1 MQVLLSH
8 WEYER
13 NLITSVLAIIC
24 TLPRLILDDIDLKIL
39 NSLGRNGRLSY
50 RNIANAIDLTTKSI
64 KVRVDKMIS
73 GNVIERFIALVNPS
87 ILGYNTICTFAIRK
101 NKLSNEIIDR
111 IKLVGDIQYQFT
123 VLGGAVGFSIAVREG
138 SEEKVELLLKSL
150 QHAILGVTIQNS
162 SSHPDI
168 SKSLRVT
175 DYRII
180 KQLVLNPR
188 MEISDIGKIISVSPK
203 TVRRRLDRILKYR
216 ILEFTILPNPHAMK
230 GQVVF
235 FLEVKI
241 EKGQY
246 CIVVEKI
253 YGALHN
259 NLVLSSMAHDQ
270 EETIGLILASEDV
283 FKIEYIRSQVESFE
297 GVKEANIFLP
307 IKITYNQEPIV
318 KAIEQKI
325 AKLDK
330 ISHEYHKVSLSDYTH

>member
-1 MQVLLSH
+1 
-8 WEYER
+8 
-13 NLITSVLAIIC
+13 
-24 TLPRLILDDIDLKIL
+24 
-39 NSLGRNGRLSY
+39 
-50 RNIANAIDLTTKSI
+50 
-64 KVRVDKMIS
+64 MIS

-87 ILGYNTICTFAIRK
+87 ILGYNTVCTFAIRK
-101 NKLSNEIIDR
+101 NKLSNEIIDK

-123 VLGGAVGFSIAVREG
+123 VLGGAVGFSIAIREG
-138 SEEKVELLLKSL
+138 SEEKIELLLKSL
-150 QHAILGVTIQNS
+150 QPAILGVTIQNS
-162 SSHPDI
+162 RSHPDI
-168 SKSLRVT
+168 SKSIRVT

-216 ILEFTILPNPHAMK
+216 ILEFTILPNPYAMK
-230 GQVVF
+230 GQIVF

-246 CIVVEKI
+246 RILVEKI

-270 EETIGLILASEDV
+270 EDTIGLILASEDV
-283 FKIEYIRSQVESFE
+283 FKIEQIRSQVESFE
-297 GVKEANIFLP
+297 EVKEANTFLP
-307 IKITYNQEPIV
+307 ISITYNQEPIV

-325 AKLDK
+325 AKIEK
-330 ISHEYHKVSLSDYTH
+330 ISTAIIK

>member
-1 MQVLLSH
+1 M
-8 WEYER
+8 
-13 NLITSVLAIIC
+13 
-24 TLPRLILDDIDLKIL
+24 PRLILDDIDLKIL

-50 RNIANAIDLTTKSI
+50 RNIAYAIGLTTKSV

-87 ILGYNTICTFAIRK
+87 ILGYNTVCTFAIRK
-101 NKLSNEIIDR
+101 YKLSNEIIDR

-138 SEEKVELLLKSL
+138 SEEKIELLLKSL

-162 SSHPDI
+162 SSNSDI
-168 SKSLRVT
+168 SKVLRVT

-188 MEISDIGKIISVSPK
+188 MEISDIGRIISVSPK
-203 TVRRRLDRILKYR
+203 TVRRRLDRIIKYR
-216 ILEFTILPNPHAMK
+216 ILEFTILPNPYAMK
-230 GQVVF
+230 GQIVF

-246 CIVVEKI
+246 RVLVEKI

-259 NLVLSSMAHDQ
+259 NLILSSMHHDQ
-270 EETIGLILASEDV
+270 EDTIGLILASEDV
-283 FKIEYIRSQVESFE
+283 FKIEQIRSQVESFE
-297 GVKEANIFLP
+297 EVKEANTFLP
-307 IKITYNQEPIV
+307 ITITYNQELIV

-325 AKLDK
+325 VKLDK
-330 ISHEYHKVSLSDYTH
+330 ISTAIIK

>member
-1 MQVLLSH
+1 
-8 WEYER
+8 
-13 NLITSVLAIIC
+13 
-24 TLPRLILDDIDLKIL
+24 LPRLILDDIDLKIL

-50 RNIANAIDLTTKSI
+50 RNIAYAIGLTTKSV

-138 SEEKVELLLKSL
+138 SEEKIELLLKSL

-162 SSHPDI
+162 SSHSDI

-175 DYRII
+175 DYHII

-188 MEISDIGKIISVSPK
+188 MEISDIGRIISVSPK
-203 TVRRRLDRILKYR
+203 TVRRRLDRIIKYR
-216 ILEFTILPNPHAMK
+216 ILEFTILPNPYAMK
-230 GQVVF
+230 GQIVF

-246 CIVVEKI
+246 RLLVEKI

-259 NLVLSSMAHDQ
+259 NLVLSSMHHDQ
-270 EETIGLILASEDV
+270 EDTIGLILASEDV
-283 FKIEYIRSQVESFE
+283 FKIEQIRSQVESFE
-297 GVKEANIFLP
+297 EVKEANIFLP
-307 IKITYNQEPIV
+307 ITITYNQELIV

-325 AKLDK
+325 VKLDK
-330 ISHEYHKVSLSDYTH
+330 ISTAIIK

>member
-1 MQVLLSH
+1 MVQNRK
-8 WEYER
+8 YKR
-13 NLITSVLAIIC
+13 NFITSTLAIIC
-24 TLPRLILDDIDLKIL
+24 TLPSLILDDIDLKIL

-50 RNIANAIDLTTKSI
+50 RNIAYAIGLTTKSV
-64 KVRVDKMIS
+64 KVRVDRMIS

-87 ILGYNTICTFAIRK
+87 ILGYNTVCTFAIRK
-101 NKLSNEIIDR
+101 NKLSNEITDR

-138 SEEKVELLLKSL
+138 SEEKIELLLKSL

-162 SSHPDI
+162 SGHPDV

-175 DYRII
+175 DYHII

-188 MEISDIGKIISVSPK
+188 MEISDIGKKISVSPK
-203 TVRRRLDRILKYR
+203 TVRRRLDRIIKYR
-216 ILEFTILPNPHAMK
+216 ILEFTILPNPYAMK
-230 GQVVF
+230 GQIVF

-246 CIVVEKI
+246 RILVEKI

-259 NLVLSSMAHDQ
+259 NLVLSSMHHDQ
-270 EETIGLILASEDV
+270 EDTIGLILASEDV
-283 FKIEYIRSQVESFE
+283 FKIEQIRSQVESFE
-297 GVKEANIFLP
+297 EVKEANIFLP
-307 IKITYNQEPIV
+307 ITITYNQELIV

-325 AKLDK
+325 AKLD
-330 ISHEYHKVSLSDYTH
+330 

>member
-1 MQVLLSH
+1 M
-8 WEYER
+8 
-13 NLITSVLAIIC
+13 
-24 TLPRLILDDIDLKIL
+24 PGLILDDIDLKVL

-50 RNIANAIDLTTKSI
+50 RNIAYAIGLTTKSV

-101 NKLSNEIIDR
+101 NKLSNEITDR

-138 SEEKVELLLKSL
+138 SEEKIELLLKSL

-162 SSHPDI
+162 SSNSDI
-168 SKSLRVT
+168 SKGLRVT
-175 DYRII
+175 DYHII

-188 MEISDIGKIISVSPK
+188 MEISDIGKKISISPK
-203 TVRRRLDRILKYR
+203 TVRRRLDRIIKYR
-216 ILEFTILPNPHAMK
+216 ILEFTILPNPYAMK
-230 GQVVF
+230 GQIVF

-246 CIVVEKI
+246 RILVEKI

-259 NLVLSSMAHDQ
+259 NLVLSSMHHDQ
-270 EETIGLILASEDV
+270 EDTIGLILASEDV
-283 FKIEYIRSQVESFE
+283 FKIEQIRSQVESFKE
-297 GVKEANIFLP
+297 VKGANIFLP
-307 IKITYNQEPIV
+307 ITITYNQESIV
-318 KAIEQKI
+318 KAVEQKI
-325 AKLDK
+325 AKIEK
-330 ISHEYHKVSLSDYTH
+330 ISTAIIK

>member
-1 MQVLLSH
+1 LS
-8 WEYER
+8 
-13 NLITSVLAIIC
+13 
-24 TLPRLILDDIDLKIL
+24 RLILDDIDLKIL

-50 RNIANAIDLTTKSI
+50 RNIAYAIGLTTKSV

-73 GNVIERFIALVNPS
+73 GNVIEKFIALVNPS

-138 SEEKVELLLKSL
+138 SEEKIELLLKSL

-168 SKSLRVT
+168 SKRLRVT
-175 DYRII
+175 DYHII

-188 MEISDIGKIISVSPK
+188 IEISEIGKKISVSPK
-203 TVRRRLDRILKYR
+203 TVRRRLERILKYR
-216 ILEFTILPNPHAMK
+216 ILEFTILPNPYAMK
-230 GQVVF
+230 GQIVF

-241 EKGQY
+241 EKGEY
-246 CIVVEKI
+246 RILVEKI

-259 NLVLSSMAHDQ
+259 NLVLSSMHHDQ
-270 EETIGLILASEDV
+270 EDTIGLILASEDV
-283 FKIEYIRSQVESFE
+283 FKIEQIRSQVESFE
-297 GVKEANIFLP
+297 QVKEANIFLP
-307 IKITYNQEPIV
+307 ITITYNQELIV

-325 AKLDK
+325 MKLDK
-330 ISHEYHKVSLSDYTH
+330 MSTAIIK

>member
-1 MQVLLSH
+1 M
-8 WEYER
+8 
-13 NLITSVLAIIC
+13 
-24 TLPRLILDDIDLKIL
+24 PRLILDDIDLKIL

-50 RNIANAIDLTTKSI
+50 RNIASAIGLTTKSV
-64 KVRVDKMIS
+64 KARVDKMIS

-87 ILGYNTICTFAIRK
+87 ILGYNTVCTFAIRK
-101 NKLSNEIIDR
+101 NKLSNEITDR

-138 SEEKVELLLKSL
+138 SEEKIELLLKSL

-168 SKSLRVT
+168 SKSLRAT
-175 DYRII
+175 DYHII

-188 MEISDIGKIISVSPK
+188 MEISDIGKIISVSSK
-203 TVRRRLDRILKYR
+203 TVRRRLDRIMKYR
-216 ILEFTILPNPHAMK
+216 ILEFTILPNPYAMK
-230 GQVVF
+230 GQIIF

-246 CIVVEKI
+246 RILVERI

-259 NLVLSSMAHDQ
+259 NLVPSSMHHDQ
-270 EETIGLILASEDV
+270 ENTIGLILASEDV
-283 FKIEYIRSQVESFE
+283 FKIEQIRSQVESFE
-297 GVKEANIFLP
+297 EVKEANIFLP
-307 IKITYNQEPIV
+307 ITITYNQESIV

-325 AKLDK
+325 VKLDK
-330 ISHEYHKVSLSDYTH
+330 ISTAIIK

>member
-1 MQVLLSH
+1 
-8 WEYER
+8 
-13 NLITSVLAIIC
+13 
-24 TLPRLILDDIDLKIL
+24 LPRLILDDIDLKIL

-50 RNIANAIDLTTKSI
+50 RNIAYGIGLTTKSV

-138 SEEKVELLLKSL
+138 SEEKIELLLKSL

-162 SSHPDI
+162 SSHSDI

-175 DYRII
+175 DYHII

-188 MEISDIGKIISVSPK
+188 MEISDIGRIISVSPK
-203 TVRRRLDRILKYR
+203 TVRRRLDRIIKYR
-216 ILEFTILPNPHAMK
+216 ILEFTILPNPYAMK
-230 GQVVF
+230 GQIVF
-235 FLEVKI
+235 FLEAKI

-246 CIVVEKI
+246 RILVEKI

-259 NLVLSSMAHDQ
+259 NLVLSSMHHDQ
-270 EETIGLILASEDV
+270 EDTIGLILASEDV
-283 FKIEYIRSQVESFE
+283 FKIEQIRSQVESFE
-297 GVKEANIFLP
+297 EVKEANIFLP
-307 IKITYNQEPIV
+307 IMITYNQELIV

-325 AKLDK
+325 VKLDK
-330 ISHEYHKVSLSDYTH
+330 ISTAIIE

>member
-1 MQVLLSH
+1 M
-8 WEYER
+8 
-13 NLITSVLAIIC
+13 
-24 TLPRLILDDIDLKIL
+24 PRLILDDIDLKIL

-50 RNIANAIDLTTKSI
+50 RNIAYAIGLTTKSV

-87 ILGYNTICTFAIRK
+87 IFGYNTICTFAIRK

-111 IKLVGDIQYQFT
+111 VKLVGDIQYQFT

-138 SEEKVELLLKSL
+138 SEEKIELLLKSL
-150 QHAILGVTIQNS
+150 QHEILGVTIQNS
-162 SSHPDI
+162 SSNSDI
-168 SKSLRVT
+168 SKGLRVT
-175 DYRII
+175 DYHII

-188 MEISDIGKIISVSPK
+188 MEISDIGKKISISPK
-203 TVRRRLDRILKYR
+203 TVRRRLDRIIKYR
-216 ILEFTILPNPHAMK
+216 ILEFTILPNPYAMK
-230 GQVVF
+230 GQIVF

-246 CIVVEKI
+246 RIFVEKI

-259 NLVLSSMAHDQ
+259 NLVLSSMHHDQ
-270 EETIGLILASEDV
+270 EDTIGLILASEDV
-283 FKIEYIRSQVESFE
+283 FKIEQIRSQVESFK

-307 IKITYNQEPIV
+307 ITITYNQESIV

-325 AKLDK
+325 AKIEK
-330 ISHEYHKVSLSDYTH
+330 ISTAIIK

>member
-1 MQVLLSH
+1 
-8 WEYER
+8 
-13 NLITSVLAIIC
+13 
-24 TLPRLILDDIDLKIL
+24 
-39 NSLGRNGRLSY
+39 
-50 RNIANAIDLTTKSI
+50 
-64 KVRVDKMIS
+64 MIS

-138 SEEKVELLLKSL
+138 SEEKIELLLKSL

-162 SSHPDI
+162 SSHSDI

-175 DYRII
+175 DYHII

-188 MEISDIGKIISVSPK
+188 MEISEIGKKISVSPK
-203 TVRRRLDRILKYR
+203 TVRRRLDRIIKYR
-216 ILEFTILPNPHAMK
+216 ILEFTILPNPYAMK
-230 GQVVF
+230 GQIVF

-246 CIVVEKI
+246 RILVEKI

-259 NLVLSSMAHDQ
+259 NLVLSSMHHDQ
-270 EETIGLILASEDV
+270 EDTIGLILASEDV
-283 FKIEYIRSQVESFE
+283 FKIEQIRSQVESFE
-297 GVKEANIFLP
+297 EVKEANIFLP
-307 IKITYNQEPIV
+307 ITITYNQELIV

-325 AKLDK
+325 VKLDK
-330 ISHEYHKVSLSDYTH
+330 ISTAIIK

>member
-1 MQVLLSH
+1 M
-8 WEYER
+8 
-13 NLITSVLAIIC
+13 
-24 TLPRLILDDIDLKIL
+24 PRLILDDIDLKIL

-50 RNIANAIDLTTKSI
+50 RNIAYAIGLTTKSV

-87 ILGYNTICTFAIRK
+87 ILGYNTVCTFAIRK
-101 NKLSNEIIDR
+101 YKLSNEIIDR

-138 SEEKVELLLKSL
+138 SEEKIELLLKSL

-162 SSHPDI
+162 SSSNSDI
-168 SKSLRVT
+168 SKVLRVT
-175 DYRII
+175 DYHII

-188 MEISDIGKIISVSPK
+188 MEISDIGRIISVSPK
-203 TVRRRLDRILKYR
+203 TVRRRLDRIIKYR
-216 ILEFTILPNPHAMK
+216 ILEFTILPNPYAMK
-230 GQVVF
+230 GQIVF

-246 CIVVEKI
+246 RILVEKI

-259 NLVLSSMAHDQ
+259 NLILSSMHHDQ
-270 EETIGLILASEDV
+270 EDTIGLILASEDV
-283 FKIEYIRSQVESFE
+283 FKIEQIRSQVESFE
-297 GVKEANIFLP
+297 EVKEANTFLP
-307 IKITYNQEPIV
+307 ITITYNQELIV

-325 AKLDK
+325 VKLDK
-330 ISHEYHKVSLSDYTH
+330 ISTAIIK

>member
-1 MQVLLSH
+1 
-8 WEYER
+8 
-13 NLITSVLAIIC
+13 
-24 TLPRLILDDIDLKIL
+24 LPRLILDDIDLKIL

-50 RNIANAIDLTTKSI
+50 RNIAYAIGLTTKSV

-138 SEEKVELLLKSL
+138 SEEKIELLLKSL

-162 SSHPDI
+162 SSHSDV

-175 DYRII
+175 DYHII

-188 MEISDIGKIISVSPK
+188 MEISDIGRIISVSPK
-203 TVRRRLDRILKYR
+203 TVRRRLDRIIKYR
-216 ILEFTILPNPHAMK
+216 ILEFTILPNPYAMK
-230 GQVVF
+230 GQIVF

-246 CIVVEKI
+246 RILVEKI

-259 NLVLSSMAHDQ
+259 NLVLSSMHHDQ
-270 EETIGLILASEDV
+270 EDTIGLILASEDV
-283 FKIEYIRSQVESFE
+283 FKIEQIRSQVESFE
-297 GVKEANIFLP
+297 EVKEANIFLP
-307 IKITYNQEPIV
+307 ITITYNQELIV

-325 AKLDK
+325 VKLDK
-330 ISHEYHKVSLSDYTH
+330 ISTAIIK

>member
-1 MQVLLSH
+1 
-8 WEYER
+8 
-13 NLITSVLAIIC
+13 
-24 TLPRLILDDIDLKIL
+24 LPRLILDDIDLKIL

-50 RNIANAIDLTTKSI
+50 RNIAYGIGLTTKSV

-138 SEEKVELLLKSL
+138 SEEKIELLLKSL

-162 SSHPDI
+162 SSHSDI

-175 DYRII
+175 DYHII

-203 TVRRRLDRILKYR
+203 TVRRRLDRIIKYR
-216 ILEFTILPNPHAMK
+216 ILEFTILPNPYAMK
-230 GQVVF
+230 GQIVF

-246 CIVVEKI
+246 RILVEKI

-259 NLVLSSMAHDQ
+259 NLVLSSMHHDQ
-270 EETIGLILASEDV
+270 EDTIGLILASEDV
-283 FKIEYIRSQVESFE
+283 FKIEQIRSQVESFE
-297 GVKEANIFLP
+297 EVKEANIFLP
-307 IKITYNQEPIV
+307 ITITYNQELIV

-325 AKLDK
+325 VKLDK
-330 ISHEYHKVSLSDYTH
+330 ISTAIIK

>member
-1 MQVLLSH
+1 
-8 WEYER
+8 
-13 NLITSVLAIIC
+13 
-24 TLPRLILDDIDLKIL
+24 LPRLILDDIDLKIL

-50 RNIANAIDLTTKSI
+50 RNIAYAIGLTTKSV

-101 NKLSNEIIDR
+101 NKLNNEIIDR

-138 SEEKVELLLKSL
+138 SEEKIELLLKSL

-162 SSHPDI
+162 SSHSDV

-175 DYRII
+175 DYHII

-188 MEISDIGKIISVSPK
+188 MEISDIGRIISVSPK
-203 TVRRRLDRILKYR
+203 TVRRRLDRIIKYR
-216 ILEFTILPNPHAMK
+216 ILEFTVLPNPYAMK
-230 GQVVF
+230 GQIVF

-246 CIVVEKI
+246 RILVEKV

-259 NLVLSSMAHDQ
+259 NLVLSSMHHDQ
-270 EETIGLILASEDV
+270 EDTIGLILASEDV
-283 FKIEYIRSQVESFE
+283 FKIEQIRSQVESFE
-297 GVKEANIFLP
+297 EVKEANIFLP
-307 IKITYNQEPIV
+307 ITITYNQELIV

-325 AKLDK
+325 VKLDK
-330 ISHEYHKVSLSDYTH
+330 ISTAIIK

>member
-1 MQVLLSH
+1 
-8 WEYER
+8 
-13 NLITSVLAIIC
+13 
-24 TLPRLILDDIDLKIL
+24 LPRLILDDIDLKIL

-50 RNIANAIDLTTKSI
+50 RNIAYAIGLTTKSV

-73 GNVIERFIALVNPS
+73 ENVIERFIALVNPS

-138 SEEKVELLLKSL
+138 SEEKIELLLKSL

-162 SSHPDI
+162 SSHSDI

-175 DYRII
+175 DYHII

-188 MEISDIGKIISVSPK
+188 MEISDIGRIISVSPK
-203 TVRRRLDRILKYR
+203 TVRRRLDRIIKYR
-216 ILEFTILPNPHAMK
+216 LLEFTILPNPYAMK
-230 GQVVF
+230 GQIVF

-246 CIVVEKI
+246 RLLVEKI

-259 NLVLSSMAHDQ
+259 NLVLSSMHHDQ
-270 EETIGLILASEDV
+270 EDTIGLILASEDV
-283 FKIEYIRSQVESFE
+283 FKIEQIRSQVESFE
-297 GVKEANIFLP
+297 EVKEASIFLP
-307 IKITYNQEPIV
+307 IMITYNQELIV
-318 KAIEQKI
+318 KAIERKI
-325 AKLDK
+325 VKLDK
-330 ISHEYHKVSLSDYTH
+330 ISTAIIK

>member
-1 MQVLLSH
+1 M
-8 WEYER
+8 
-13 NLITSVLAIIC
+13 
-24 TLPRLILDDIDLKIL
+24 DDIDLKIL

-50 RNIANAIDLTTKSI
+50 RNIAYAIGLTTKSV

-87 ILGYNTICTFAIRK
+87 ILGYNTVCTFAIRK
-101 NKLSNEIIDR
+101 NKLTNEITDR

-138 SEEKVELLLKSL
+138 SEEKIELLLKSL

-162 SSHPDI
+162 SSSSHPDL

-175 DYRII
+175 DYHII

-203 TVRRRLDRILKYR
+203 TVRRRLDRIIKYR
-216 ILEFTILPNPHAMK
+216 ILEFTILPNPYAMK
-230 GQVVF
+230 GQIVF

-246 CIVVEKI
+246 RILVEKI

-259 NLVLSSMAHDQ
+259 NLVLSSMHHDQ
-270 EETIGLILASEDV
+270 EDTIGLILASEDV
-283 FKIEYIRSQVESFE
+283 FKIEQIRSQVESFE
-297 GVKEANIFLP
+297 EVKEANIFLP
-307 IKITYNQEPIV
+307 ITITYNQELIV

-325 AKLDK
+325 VKLDK
-330 ISHEYHKVSLSDYTH
+330 ISTAIIK

>member
-1 MQVLLSH
+1 M
-8 WEYER
+8 
-13 NLITSVLAIIC
+13 
-24 TLPRLILDDIDLKIL
+24 PRLILDDIDLKIL

-50 RNIANAIDLTTKSI
+50 RNIAYAIGLTTKSV

-138 SEEKVELLLKSL
+138 SEEKIELLLKSL

-162 SSHPDI
+162 SSHSDI

-175 DYRII
+175 DYHII

-203 TVRRRLDRILKYR
+203 TVRRRLDRIIKYR
-216 ILEFTILPNPHAMK
+216 ILEFTILPNPYAMK
-230 GQVVF
+230 GQIVF

-246 CIVVEKI
+246 RILVEKI

-259 NLVLSSMAHDQ
+259 NLVLSSMHHDQ
-270 EETIGLILASEDV
+270 EDTIGLILASEDV
-283 FKIEYIRSQVESFE
+283 FKIEQIRSQVESFE
-297 GVKEANIFLP
+297 EVKEANIFLP
-307 IKITYNQEPIV
+307 ITITYNQELIV

-325 AKLDK
+325 VKLDK
-330 ISHEYHKVSLSDYTH
+330 ISTAIIK

>member
-1 MQVLLSH
+1 M
-8 WEYER
+8 
-13 NLITSVLAIIC
+13 
-24 TLPRLILDDIDLKIL
+24 PRLILDDIDLKIL

-50 RNIANAIDLTTKSI
+50 RNIAYAIGLTTKSV

-87 ILGYNTICTFAIRK
+87 ILGYNTVCTFAIRK
-101 NKLSNEIIDR
+101 YKLSNEIIDR

-138 SEEKVELLLKSL
+138 SEEKIELLLKSL

-162 SSHPDI
+162 SSNSDI
-168 SKSLRVT
+168 SKVLRVT

-188 MEISDIGKIISVSPK
+188 MEISDIGRIISVSPK
-203 TVRRRLDRILKYR
+203 TVRRRLDRIIKYR
-216 ILEFTILPNPHAMK
+216 ILEFTILPNPYAMK
-230 GQVVF
+230 GQIVF

-246 CIVVEKI
+246 RILVEKI

-259 NLVLSSMAHDQ
+259 NLILSSMHHDQ
-270 EETIGLILASEDV
+270 EDTIGLILASEDV
-283 FKIEYIRSQVESFE
+283 FKIEQIRSQVESFE
-297 GVKEANIFLP
+297 EVKEANTFLP
-307 IKITYNQEPIV
+307 ITITYNQELIV

-325 AKLDK
+325 VKLDK
-330 ISHEYHKVSLSDYTH
+330 ISTAIIK

>member
-1 MQVLLSH
+1 M
-8 WEYER
+8 
-13 NLITSVLAIIC
+13 
-24 TLPRLILDDIDLKIL
+24 PRLILDDIDLKIV

-50 RNIANAIDLTTKSI
+50 RNIAYAIGLTTKSV

-138 SEEKVELLLKSL
+138 SEEKIELLLKSL

-162 SSHPDI
+162 SSHSDI

-175 DYRII
+175 DYHII

-188 MEISDIGKIISVSPK
+188 MEISEIGKKISVSPK
-203 TVRRRLDRILKYR
+203 TVRRRLDRIIKYR
-216 ILEFTILPNPHAMK
+216 ILEFTILPNPYAMK
-230 GQVVF
+230 GQIVF

-246 CIVVEKI
+246 RILVEKI

-259 NLVLSSMAHDQ
+259 NLVLSSMHHDQ
-270 EETIGLILASEDV
+270 EDTIGLILASEDV
-283 FKIEYIRSQVESFE
+283 FKIEQIRSQVESFE
-297 GVKEANIFLP
+297 EVKEANIFLP
-307 IKITYNQEPIV
+307 ITITYNQELIV
-318 KAIEQKI
+318 KAIKQKI
-325 AKLDK
+325 VKLDK
-330 ISHEYHKVSLSDYTH
+330 ISTAIIK